1 MATSPT
7 SKSATTSGAAKDDAV
22 GLNGDY
28 TFTIQDLLGNDPG
41 GAAKQGIDK
50 QFFFG
55 STAADQSNQAQ
66 YLLDHGITKIS
77 DANGGTYQIGVGATA
92 FDYFVQIGNKGT
104 WSQAHVDVTAPPAP
118 APEPHAGA
126 CLFTENFDSYA
137 NLPNDIWSA
146 AAVNLATGG
155 WQNAGFNTE
164 VAVNGYGGVVN
175 STSGNN
181 WLDTQATVD
190 GGPIDIM
197 HQFYDPTGGQ
207 VQISFD
213 IATER
218 FSADY
223 FTAANASFDVKV
235 DGNIVQHITA
245 QQIRDAVGDN
255 HMMHFDVLA
264 NTGAI
269 GGHTLELV
277 DSSPDANDVGFA
289 LDTIHVSDWGT
300 DVAGGSCENAPH
312 LSGNELLANWNFE
325 QDNANIPGVGFVQVD
340 GVSGWTNEADGTSPM
355 EVQHQSFGFIT
366 GFAQDEF
373 QWLDTSASPGNI
385 HIGQD
390 TLTDIATGAHAN
402 LSISVAAESIDFF
415 NGASTD
421 TYQPDADDHL
431 LFVFNDTVVKD
442 ITLSDFTDSNGNV
455 NWNDFQDFNVDV
467 VGGAGTDHFEIQSTG
482 MNQYTDGSGVIHG
495 YAGFAV
501 DHVSLQEWVI

>member
-1 MATSPT
+1 MAPP
-7 SKSATTSGAAKDDAV
+7 A
-22 GLNGDY
+22 
-28 TFTIQDLLGNDPG
+28 
-41 GAAKQGIDK
+41 
-50 QFFFG
+50 
-55 STAADQSNQAQ
+55 
-66 YLLDHGITKIS
+66 
-77 DANGGTYQIGVGATA
+77 
-92 FDYFVQIGNKGT
+92 
-104 WSQAHVDVTAPPAP
+104 PAP

-137 NLPNDIWSA
+137 NLPTNDIWSA
-146 AAVNLATGG
+146 AAVNLGTGG

-164 VAVNGYGGVVN
+164 IAVNGYGGVVN
-175 STSGNN
+175 STSGNY

-190 GGPIDIM
+190 GGPIDIL

-218 FSADY
+218 FSSAY

-255 HMMHFDVLA
+255 HMMHFDVVA
-264 NTGAI
+264 NTGAV
-269 GGHTLELV
+269 GGHSLELV

-289 LDTIHVSDWGT
+289 LDSVHVSDWGT
-300 DVAGGSCENAPH
+300 DVAQGSCDNAPH
-312 LSGNELLANWNFE
+312 LSGTELLKNWNFE
-325 QDNANIPGVGFVQVD
+325 QDNANTDSGFIDLAAIEGWNNEGTSQPMQVQHEKFGFV
-340 GVSGWTNEADGTSPM
+340 
-355 EVQHQSFGFIT
+355 T
-366 GFAQDEF
+366 GFAAGEK

-390 TLTDIATGAHAN
+390 TDIATGAHAN
-402 LSISVAAESIDFF
+402 LSISVAAEDISFF
-415 NGASTD
+415 NGISTD

-442 ITLSDFTDSNGNV
+442 ITLADFTDANGNV
-455 NWNDFQDFNVDV
+455 DWNDFQNFNVDV
-467 VGGAGTDHFEIQSTG
+467 IGGAGTDHFEIQSTG
-482 MNQYTDGSGVIHG
+482 MDQHTDGSGVIHG

-501 DHVSLQEWVI
+501 DHVSLQEWII